1 MIYVNKPLMIELSEE
16 GSLSEESYSISF
28 RALVEALENCVN
40 VNNSNINI
48 AESSSNVHGVREE
61 EENQGSLRA
70 KTSKKKSTYKK
81 RKVSSEVVF
90 MYILSLSLYVF
101 KD

>member
-61 EENQGSLRA
+61 E
-70 KTSKKKSTYKK
+70 
-81 RKVSSEVVF
+81 
-90 MYILSLSLYVF
+90 
-101 KD
+101 

>member
-48 AESSSNVHGVREE
+48 GVREE
-61 EENQGSLRA
+61 EENQRSLRA